1 MLLLRVFYD
10 YCLLVYCPHRYRTPI
25 MCDEVADDCL
35 VELRF
40 ILGWFVISKV
50 LGKLDNALEANDDII
65 LITKIIKGTFTANQ
79 RHIFSVDHGKNNFHK
94 DNNFYEDDPDTI
106 NQDRDLIE
114 FWFVIVSFRNQSIVK
129 QDK

>member
-1 MLLLRVFYD
+1 MI

-40 ILGWFVISKV
+40 ILGWFVIRKV

>member
-1 MLLLRVFYD
+1 ML
-10 YCLLVYCPHRYRTPI
+10 
-25 MCDEVADDCL
+25 
-35 VELRF
+35 
-40 ILGWFVISKV
+40 K
-50 LGKLDNALEANDDII
+50 KLDNALEANDDII